1 VSEAPDGPFD
11 PVGFLDSA
19 VRIESHE
26 DVTEMRGVLVDTLR
40 DNGVHP
46 LVDDAGNTL
55 ATKGDGR
62 PHVVLNTHIDTVSPH
77 VPYDRDGGVIHG
89 RGSCDAK
96 GPLAA
101 ILSAFLASDG
111 DDGRLTLA
119 VTPDEE
125 VYSTGAAAL
134 DLTVLPGVGEASE
147 TPRADGEAAESTTAD
162 YYVVGEPTGLD
173 VCTAAKG
180 RFEGTVHLSGR
191 NAHAAEPET
200 GVNAVAAAEDALSA
214 IRTFDADHDPHP
226 DLGPATVTP
235 TVVAG
240 GGATNQVPADCAITV
255 DRRSVPPETADG
267 FAAELERAVDDATPD
282 AVGVA
287 FEPTDRPT
295 PFLEAFA
302 TAPDSP
308 VVRHLSAAA
317 ERVTDGAA
325 GAVRPFTA
333 ATEASYF
340 APAPTVVFGPGV
352 LADDVGPVAHADREY
367 VRTVEVERA
376 AAALA
381 EALAA
386 LLD

>member
-1 VSEAPDGPFD
+1 VSETSDDAFD
-11 PVGFLDSA
+11 PVDFLDTA
-19 VRIESHE
+19 VRIQSHE
-26 DVTEMRGVLVDTLR
+26 DVSEMRAVLVETLR
-40 DNGVHP
+40 NHGADP

-55 ATKGDGR
+55 ATTGSGS

-77 VPYDRDGGVIHG
+77 VPYDRADGVIHG

-96 GPLAA
+96 GPLAS
-101 ILSAFLASDG
+101 ILAAFLAYDG
-111 DDGRLTLA
+111 DEGGRLTLA

-134 DLTVLPGVGEASE
+134 DPTVLPGV
-147 TPRADGEAAESTTAD
+147 DGEAVDSHTAD
-162 YYVVGEPTGLD
+162 YYLVGEPTGLD

-191 NAHAAEPET
+191 NAHAAEPAS
-200 GVNAVAAAEDALSA
+200 GVNAVAAAEGALAA
-214 IRTFDADHDPHP
+214 IRTFDAERDPHP
-226 DLGPATVTP
+226 DLGSATLTP

-240 GGATNQVPADCAITV
+240 GEATNQVPADCAITV
-255 DRRSVPPETADG
+255 DRRSVPPETAEG

-282 AVGVA
+282 PVGVDFA
-287 FEPTDRPT
+287 PTERPT

-302 TAPDSP
+302 TDSASP
-308 VVRHLSAAA
+308 VVQHLSAAA
-317 ERVTDGAA
+317 NRVTDGAA

-352 LADDVGPVAHADREY
+352 LADDDGPVAHADREY
-367 VRTVEVERA
+367 VRVADVERA
-376 AAALA
+376 ATALTQ
-381 EALAA
+381 ALGR
-386 LLD
+386 LLG